1 MCDVVDADE
10 TVAEVQAL
18 GAKALAVRTDV
29 SVQNVVTAAVDAFGR
44 LDFARNNAG
53 TSPPV
58 S

>member
-1 MCDVVDADE
+1 MVDADE

-29 SVQNVVTAAVDAFGR
+29 SVQNVVTAAVEAFGS